1 MTDPVYG
8 FVINVNAYGATV
20 RLETGEL
27 ASAPAGDV
35 ESHHIEYERGL
46 TGRKRLL
53 FQVHPGDRRPMVTIA
68 PQIRDEA
75 LDEQIA
81 QYLESTHEWDANE
94 SGVPLAERHFLKK
107 KKRAAFFEVK
117 TSEQRP

>member
-1 MTDPVYG
+1 MTEPVYG

-35 ESHHIEYERGL
+35 EAHQLDYERGL

-68 PQIRDEA
+68 PQIHDEK

-81 QYLESTHEWDANE
+81 EYLESTQEWDTNDE
-94 SGVPLAERHFLKK
+94 GVPLADRHFLKK
-107 KKRAAFFEVK
+107 KKRAALFESK
-117 TSEQRP
+117 HSEQP

>member
-1 MTDPVYG
+1 MNDPVYG

-35 ESHHIEYERGL
+35 ETHRLDYERGL
-46 TGRKRLL
+46 TGRKRLM
-53 FQVHPGDRRPMVTIA
+53 FVKHPGDRRPMVTIA
-68 PQIRDEA
+68 PQIHDEA

-81 QYLESTHEWDANE
+81 EYLKSTETWDADAQ
-94 SGVPLAERHFLKK
+94 GVPSAERHFLKK
-107 KKRAAFFEVK
+107 KKRAAFFQSKHTE
-117 TSEQRP
+117 

>member
-20 RLETGEL
+20 RLESGEL

-35 ESHHIEYERGL
+35 EAHHSEYERGL
-46 TGRKRLL
+46 TGRKRLM
-53 FQVHPGDRRPMVTIA
+53 FMVHPGERRPMVTIA
-68 PQIRDEA
+68 PQIHDEE

-81 QYLESTHEWDANE
+81 HYLRSTEEWDANE
-94 SGVPLAERHFLKK
+94 QGVPSAERHFLKK
-107 KKRAAFFEVK
+107 KKRAALFESK
-117 TSEQRP
+117 HSEQ